1 MTTGLLALPFCRVY
15 NNWDYS
21 VSKKKPILFSD
32 SVVKKWNLHSAYSTG
47 GQRESLSLS
56 KIVHFKSFAS
66 STAVYLILIK
76 VLS

>member
-1 MTTGLLALPFCRVY
+1 MTTGLLAYHFAESITTGTTLFQ
-15 NNWDYS
+15 
-21 VSKKKPILFSD
+21 KKKPILFSD